1 MFVDQCQSKL
11 LSKFKAIED
20 SLYSVGLIDYLMVH
34 VYQEYDVHWFRFTCN
49 VSSLSVQYTTL
60 EVLTKTSWWFANW
73 LIIIV
78 N

>member
-34 VYQEYDVHWFRFTCN
+34 VHQEYDVHWFLFRCN

-60 EVLTKTSWWFANW
+60 DVY
-73 LIIIV
+73 
-78 N
+78 

>member
-11 LSKFKAIED
+11 LSNFKAIED

-34 VYQEYDVHWFRFTCN
+34 VHQEYGVHWFRFTCN

-60 EVLTKTSWWFANW
+60 DVY
-73 LIIIV
+73 
-78 N
+78 